1 MSESAST
8 LVIGDFMTLT
18 IGIIVF
24 FTGAILTRRISILQD
39 YNIPEPVSGGLIA
52 AVLAL
57 LVYLIFDKS
66 ITYELDMRDRL
77 LVYFFTAIGL
87 NSRFND
93 LVKGGKP
100 LLILLGLTIAF
111 MVIQNVVGLLGT
123 SMFGMPSAVGVLAG
137 TASLIG
143 GHGTAIAWAPD
154 IAEQYGVANAMEIG
168 IASATFG
175 LILASL
181 IGGPIAKYLIERNS
195 LEADKDAEPVV
206 GLKNSED
213 EKPDINHINLMG
225 ALLALHVAI
234 ILGYLANE
242 VIEAQGIKLPLFV
255 SCLLVAIVLSN
266 LQPLVFPKMPWPART
281 PALGL
286 ISDYALSIFLAMSL
300 MSMQLWT
307 MAGLAGPL
315 LGILAM
321 QTLVAVL
328 FIIFVL
334 FRVMGSN
341 YEAAVLSAGFGGF
354 TLGATPTALANM
366 GAVTKKYGAAP
377 TAFII
382 LPQVSAFFVDLVND
396 FLIQV
401 LVACGR
407 EFAAAGH

>member
-1 MSESAST
+1 MTESAST
-8 LVIGDFMTLT
+8 IVIGDFMTMT

-52 AVLAL
+52 AILAL
-57 LVYLIFDKS
+57 LVYLVFDKS
-66 ITYELDMRDRL
+66 ISYELEMRDRL

-87 NSRFND
+87 NARFND

-111 MVIQNVVGLLGT
+111 MVLQNVVGLLGT
-123 SMFGMPSAVGVLAG
+123 SLFGMPRPVSVLAG

-154 IAEQYGVANAMEIG
+154 IADKYGVANAMEIG
-168 IASATFG
+168 IACATFG

-181 IGGPIAKYLIERNS
+181 VGGPIAKFLIERHS
-195 LEADKDAEPVV
+195 LEASSDEEPVV
-206 GLKNSED
+206 GLKHSED
-213 EKPDINHINLMG
+213 EKPNINHINLMG
-225 ALLALHVAI
+225 ALLTLHIAI
-234 ILGYLANE
+234 TLGYLANE
-242 VIEAQGIKLPLFV
+242 ALETQGVKLPLFV

-266 LQPLVFPKMPWPART
+266 LQPILFPRLPWPART

-286 ISDYALSIFLAMSL
+286 ISDYALSIFLALSL

-315 LGILAM
+315 LGILAL

-334 FRVMGSN
+334 FRAMGSN

-382 LPQVSAFFVDLVND
+382 LPLVSAFFVDLVNA
-396 FLIQV
+396 FLIQAFV
-401 LVACGR
+401 T
-407 EFAAAGH
+407 F

>member
-1 MSESAST
+1 MTGEVSSI
-8 LVIGDFMTLT
+8 VIGDFMALT

-52 AVLAL
+52 ALLAL
-57 LVYLIFDKS
+57 LIYVIFDTS
-66 ITYELDMRDRL
+66 ISYELDTRDRL

-87 NSRFND
+87 NARFDD

-100 LLILLGLTIAF
+100 LLILLGLTIVF
-111 MVIQNVVGLLGT
+111 MVVQNLVGLLGT
-123 SMFGMPSAVGVLAG
+123 TVLGMPRPVSVLVGS
-137 TASLIG
+137 ASLIG

-154 IAEQYGVANAMEIG
+154 IAKQYGVENALEIG
-168 IASATFG
+168 IACATFG

-181 IGGPIAKYLIERNS
+181 VGGPIAKFLIERDD
-195 LEADKDAEPVV
+195 LKADSEAEPVV
-206 GLKNSED
+206 GLKHSED

-225 ALLALHVAI
+225 ALLALHIAI

-242 VIEAQGIKLPLFV
+242 ALEAQGFKLPLFV
-255 SCLLVAIVLSN
+255 SCLLVAILMSN
-266 LQPLVFPKMPWPART
+266 LQPLLLPRLPWPART
-281 PALGL
+281 PALAL

-307 MAGLAGPL
+307 LAGLAGPL
-315 LGILAM
+315 LGILAL
-321 QTLVAVL
+321 QTFVAVM
-328 FIIFVL
+328 FIVFIL
-334 FRVMGSN
+334 FRAMGSN

-366 GAVTKKYGAAP
+366 GAVTKKFGPAP

-382 LPQVSAFFVDLVND
+382 LPLVSAFFVDLVNA
-396 FLIQV
+396 FLIK
-401 LVACGR
+401 A
-407 EFAAAGH
+407 FIAF

>member
-1 MSESAST
+1 MSEGAST
-8 LVIGDFMTLT
+8 LVIDDFVALT

-24 FTGAILTRRISILQD
+24 FTGAILTRRFSFLQD
-39 YNIPEPVSGGLIA
+39 YNIPEPVSGGLSAALIA
-52 AVLAL
+52 LI
-57 LVYLIFDKS
+57 VYLVFDTS
-66 ITYELDMRDRL
+66 ISYELDTRDRL

-87 NSRFND
+87 NARFDD

-111 MVIQNVVGLLGT
+111 MVLQNVVGLIGT
-123 SMFGMPSAVGVLAG
+123 SLFGMPRPVSVLAG

-154 IAEQYGVANAMEIG
+154 IAERYGIGNAMEIG
-168 IASATFG
+168 IACATFG

-181 IGGPIAKYLIERNS
+181 VGGPIAKFLIERND
-195 LEADKDAEPVV
+195 LEADSEAEPVV
-206 GLKNSED
+206 GLKRSKE
-213 EKPDINHINLMG
+213 EGPDINHINLMA
-225 ALLALHVAI
+225 ALLALHIAM

-242 VIEAQGIKLPLFV
+242 ALEAQGIKLPLFV

-266 LQPLVFPKMPWPART
+266 LQPLLLPKLRWPART
-281 PALGL
+281 PALAL
-286 ISDYALSIFLAMSL
+286 ISDYTLNIFLAMSL
-300 MSMQLWT
+300 MSMQLWSL
-307 MAGLAGPL
+307 AGLAGPL
-315 LGILAM
+315 LGILAL
-321 QTLVAVL
+321 QTFVAVV

-334 FRVMGSN
+334 FRAMGSN

-382 LPQVSAFFVDLVND
+382 LPLVSAFFVDLVNA
-396 FLIQV
+396 FLIGIF
-401 LVACGR
+401 VAL
-407 EFAAAGH
+407 

>member
-1 MSESAST
+1 MNEASSSI
-8 LVIGDFMTLT
+8 VINDFLALT

-24 FTGAILTRRISILQD
+24 FTGTILTRRISILQD

-52 AVLAL
+52 ALLA
-57 LVYLIFDKS
+57 YLIYVIFDTS
-66 ITYELDMRDRL
+66 ITYELGTRDRL

-87 NSRFND
+87 NARFDD

-111 MVIQNVVGLLGT
+111 MVIQNLVGLFGT
-123 SMFGMPSAVGVLAG
+123 ALVGMPSEVSVLVG

-143 GHGTAIAWAPD
+143 GHGTAIAWAPE
-154 IAEQYGVANAMEIG
+154 IAEKYGIVNALELG

-181 IGGPIAKYLIERNS
+181 VGGPIAKFLIERND
-195 LEADKDAEPVV
+195 LKADKDAEPVV
-206 GLKNSED
+206 GLLRSDD

-225 ALLALHVAI
+225 ALLALHIAI

-242 VIEAQGIKLPLFV
+242 ALEELGFKLPLFV

-266 LQPLVFPKMPWPART
+266 LQPLLLPRIPWPSRT
-281 PALGL
+281 PALAL
-286 ISDYALSIFLAMSL
+286 ISDYSLSIFLAMSL

-307 MAGLAGPL
+307 LAGLAGPL
-315 LGILAM
+315 LGILAL
-321 QTLVAVL
+321 QTFVAVI
-328 FIIFVL
+328 FIVFVL
-334 FRVMGSN
+334 FRAMGSN

-366 GAVTKKYGAAP
+366 GAVTKKFGPAP

-382 LPQVSAFFVDLVND
+382 LPLVSAFFVDLVNA
-396 FLIQV
+396 FLIKAF
-401 LVACGR
+401 L
-407 EFAAAGH
+407 EF